1 MINESKNIKNE
12 SINQITRDNVLAL
25 DIAEHCGYYSTH
37 ESGTWN
43 FTQRKGKN
51 ATEQHK
57 MFYDTLV
64 EFIQK
69 YNIKLSPKMYAF
81 QSISLQRENY
91 PNLEAYYI

>member
-51 ATEQHK
+51 ATEQQCFMTHW
-57 MFYDTLV
+57 L
-64 EFIQK
+64 
-69 YNIKLSPKMYAF
+69 NLSKNTT
-81 QSISLQRENY
+81 SN
-91 PNLEAYYI
+91 

>member
-43 FTQRKGKN
+43 FTQRKGK
-51 ATEQHK
+51 
-57 MFYDTLV
+57 MRPS
-64 EFIQK
+64 
-69 YNIKLSPKMYAF
+69 NIKCFMTHWLNLSKNTT
-81 QSISLQRENY
+81 SN
-91 PNLEAYYI
+91 

>member
-43 FTQRKGKN
+43 LPKKSKI

-57 MFYDTLV
+57 
-64 EFIQK
+64 
-69 YNIKLSPKMYAF
+69 
-81 QSISLQRENY
+81 
-91 PNLEAYYI
+91 

>member
-57 MFYDTLV
+57 IDYRRRCMRF
-64 EFIQK
+64 K
-69 YNIKLSPKMYAF
+69 AF
-81 QSISLQRENY
+81 HCSAKTIR
-91 PNLEAYYI
+91 I

>member
-51 ATEQHK
+51 AIEQHK
-57 MFYDTLV
+57 MFYDKLV

-69 YNIKLSPKMYAF
+69 YNIKLIIAEAF